1 MNNFS
6 VLMSVY
12 HKEKKE
18 YFYDSLKSVFCQSVL
33 PNEVV
38 IVVDGPITKEL
49 EYVLESF
56 KEKYKDIIKIVRIKE
71 NVGLGLALATGI
83 KNCSNE
89 LIARMDSDD
98 ICVRDRFEKQLE
110 YFNKFPEI
118 DVCGSYISE
127 FETNVNEIVSIRKV
141 PLSHKEIAEYQKRR
155 SAVNHMTVMYKKSAV
170 INAGNYQDAKLMEDD
185 VLWINMLKNGSKFA
199 NIGESLVFARIGDG
213 MIERRGG
220 MDYLKKYINGRKIIL
235 KTGYISYFDYIY
247 TVIIQCFVAL
257 MPEKL
262 RKFVFYKILRK
273 Q

>member
-1 MNNFS
+1 MNKFT
-6 VLMSVY
+6 VLISVY
-12 HKEKKE
+12 INENPD
-18 YFYDSLKSVFCQSVL
+18 YFEASLNSVFDQTVKPS
-33 PNEVV
+33 EVV
-38 IVVDGPITKEL
+38 IVVDGPITNKL

-56 KEKYKDIIKIVRIKE
+56 KEKYKDIIKIARIKE
-71 NVGLGLALATGI
+71 NVGLGLALAKGI
-83 KNCSNE
+83 NNCSNE

-110 YFNKFPEI
+110 YFNKFSEI

-127 FETNVNEIVSIRKV
+127 FETNVSEIVSIRKV
-141 PLSHKEIAEYQKRR
+141 PLSHEEIAEYQKRR
-155 SAVNHMTVMYKKSAV
+155 SAVNHMTVMYKKNAV
-170 INAGNYQDAKLMEDD
+170 IKAGNYQDAKLMEDD

-213 MIERRGG
+213 MIRRRGG
-220 MDYLKKYINGRKIIL
+220 IDYLRKYINGRKIIL

-262 RKFVFYKILRK
+262 RKFVFYRILRK
-273 Q
+273 